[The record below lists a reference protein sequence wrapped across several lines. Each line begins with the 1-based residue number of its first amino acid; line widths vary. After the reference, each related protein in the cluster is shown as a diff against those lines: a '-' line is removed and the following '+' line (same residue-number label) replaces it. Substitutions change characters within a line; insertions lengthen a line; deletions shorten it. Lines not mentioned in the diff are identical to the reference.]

1 MNLLKK
7 ILIVEDEFV
16 IAENTKLLL
25 EDLYSDLEVQIAEDA
40 EEAEEILQNFQP
52 VIALLDIRLGKGM
65 DGISFSEI
73 LVQKNIPFLF
83 LTAHGD
89 AKTVSG
95 AIKNKPLG
103 YLVKPISRQ
112 DLFANLELAFS
123 KIKSNRHFIFKD
135 GTHDVRISEKDIVYL
150 KADGNYTEIHTTSKR
165 YVVRKSMRKVLENI
179 HLPFMQTH
187 RSYFVNPDY
196 IRETNDTTYL
206 TTGEELP
213 LTRKYKK
220 EVLAILFDKK

>member
-25 EDLYSDLEVQIAEDA
+25 EDLYANIEVQIVEDA
-40 EEAEEILQNFQP
+40 EEAEEVLESFKPDIT
-52 VIALLDIRLGKGM
+52 LLDIRLGTGM
-65 DGISFSEI
+65 DGIAYSEI
-73 LVQKNIPFLF
+73 LNKKNIPFLF
-83 LTAHGD
+83 ITAHGD
-89 AKTVSG
+89 AKTISG
-95 AIKNKPLG
+95 AVKSEPLG
-103 YLVKPISRQ
+103 YLVKPVTQQ

-123 KIKSNRHFIFKD
+123 KIKAHHHFVFKD
-135 GTHDVRISEKDIVYL
+135 GTHDVRIPEKNIVYL

-165 YVVRKSMRKVLENI
+165 YVVRNSMRKVLEKI
-179 HLPFMQTH
+179 HLPFIQTH

-213 LTRKYKK
+213 LTRKFKK
-220 EVLAILFDKK
+220 DVLASLFGKK